1 MTAVTETRRR
11 ILPAPPRSASP
22 AVPAPLMQAP
32 AAVHVSLETF
42 IGTPS
47 VLTETD
53 FVKAAEMIG
62 CDVAAI
68 RAVHE
73 VESAGRGFRKSG
85 VPTIRFEPHV
95 FSRETDGR
103 FNSHRVSEPDYSKA
117 QRIANSTSAE
127 TLLIEAAKLDYQ
139 AAIRSTSWG
148 LGQVMAFNFAL
159 AGCDSVDQF
168 VAEAKSGEAAQLV
181 HMVRFIQNAR
191 LDGHLRACDWARF
204 ARGYNGSS
212 YKSNDYDGKLARSY
226 ARHAGSPSW
235 TVTDL
240 GDSGP
245 QVKRL
250 QEALKTAG
258 YPCNDD
264 GHFGP
269 ETEAA
274 LRAFQED
281 YRLSVDGMAGART
294 WEALRDVAKVQKT
307 KETAPPPPEKQ
318 DDVLDEMLK
327 TGRDIGST
335 GGTFGVAWT
344 EPPFQW
350 IAAGVLALGLI
361 SGAIHLIR
369 RALKK

>member
-1 MTAVTETRRR
+1 MQTATFSERRR
-11 ILPAPPRSASP
+11 ITPRSVASP

-47 VLTETD
+47 TLTETD

-95 FSRETDGR
+95 FYKETSGKHGVASYEQSR
-103 FNSHRVSEPDYSKA
+103 
-117 QRIANSTSAE
+117 RIANRGNAE
-127 TLLIEAAKLDYQ
+127 KLLLEAAQQNYG
-139 AAIRSTSWG
+139 AALRSTSWG
-148 LGQVMAFNFAL
+148 LGQIMGFNYAL
-159 AGCDSVDQF
+159 AGCDSPEQM

-204 ARGYNGSS
+204 ARGYNGPS
-212 YKSNDYDGKLARSY
+212 YRSNDYDGRLARSY

-250 QEALKTAG
+250 QEALNKAG
-258 YPCNDD
+258 FPCSDD

-269 ETEAA
+269 ETEVA
-274 LRAFQED
+274 LRDFQQAHG
-281 YRLSVDGMAGART
+281 LSVDGMAGART
-294 WEALRDVAKVQKT
+294 WEALRAEVAIQKT